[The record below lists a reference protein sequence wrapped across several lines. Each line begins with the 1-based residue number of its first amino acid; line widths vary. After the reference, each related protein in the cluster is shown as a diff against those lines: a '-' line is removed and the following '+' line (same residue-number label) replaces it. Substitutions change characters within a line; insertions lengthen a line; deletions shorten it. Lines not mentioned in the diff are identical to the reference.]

1 MLPQVGTGQEVPLLK
16 YQKKEYIMSNRVF
29 GKLPASIQ
37 VAPVKDFYDQVPV
50 DIKSYKNRKTEAR
63 TIKQYIAAGDGMF
76 DAGRWAPPKV
86 AQLPCGT
93 RYLYDGDHRR
103 YLWILAKPEEK
114 TMLAHIREV
123 KDVAEIS
130 RLFVA
135 QNKTGRKALRS
146 SEVFVHEF
154 YGGIQEAVQ
163 TGQNLVRC
171 NLKVDLGTKE
181 PDTFVGN
188 PQGQQVKIEGF
199 RKAVRGAGLAAV
211 KNASDSIQSV
221 WPNQK
226 SIGVEMLHGF
236 ALLDS
241 NTTLLTGKHRSLFMD
256 FLKAQKVAFITSA
269 RVSTSLKAVGR
280 GKKTNNFPESVAL
293 GALTNLREWAHQS
306 GHLTKQTFNK
316 YYNSEIQ
323 RLENIVDA

>member
-1 MLPQVGTGQEVPLLK
+1 
-16 YQKKEYIMSNRVF
+16 MSNRVF
-29 GKLPASIQ
+29 GKLPASVELVPGKITID
-37 VAPVKDFYDQVPV
+37 KVPV
-50 DIKSYKNRKTEAR
+50 DIKSYKNRKTEAK
-63 TIKQYIAAGDGMF
+63 TIKGYLAATGGKF
-76 DAGRWAPPKV
+76 DRRIWQPPLV
-86 AQLPCGT
+86 AQLPNGD
-93 RYLYDGDHRR
+93 RYLFDGDHRR
-103 YLWILAKPEEK
+103 YLHITAYPEQKEMPVQIVK
-114 TMLAHIREV
+114 V